1 MTSFA
6 RSARQHGTISTF
18 IEASSRRSN
27 APWTCS
33 PPLHHFVLGTYAASQ
48 KENLYIQF
56 CKITDPAKSGKKANL
71 TTNYIVEEIPWPD
84 AVRRQLRDVHARLTS
99 FRALIEP
106 ARSKR
111 VAHMDL
117 PAQIEQWDN
126 LGRFPRG
133 AEVKFLQDLQTFID
147 IAYGHLHNGSCRPIV
162 VAMSTDT
169 HLLVRALE
177 KSIVFDQCTKC
188 TSGER
193 AVAVLD
199 YEDRS
204 A

>member
-1 MTSFA
+1 
-6 RSARQHGTISTF
+6 
-18 IEASSRRSN
+18 
-27 APWTCS
+27 
-33 PPLHHFVLGTYAASQ
+33 
-48 KENLYIQF
+48 LYIQF

-84 AVRRQLRDVHARLTS
+84 AIGRQLRVVNARLMS

-111 VAHMDL
+111 IAHMDL

-133 AEVKFLQDLQTFID
+133 AELQFLRDLQTFID
-147 IAYGHLHNGSCRPIV
+147 IAYGHLHDGGCRPIA

-169 HLLVRALE
+169 HLLVRALK

>member
-1 MTSFA
+1 
-6 RSARQHGTISTF
+6 
-18 IEASSRRSN
+18 
-27 APWTCS
+27 
-33 PPLHHFVLGTYAASQ
+33 
-48 KENLYIQF
+48 
-56 CKITDPAKSGKKANL
+56 
-71 TTNYIVEEIPWPD
+71 
-84 AVRRQLRDVHARLTS
+84 
-99 FRALIEP
+99 
-106 ARSKR
+106 
-111 VAHMDL
+111 MDL